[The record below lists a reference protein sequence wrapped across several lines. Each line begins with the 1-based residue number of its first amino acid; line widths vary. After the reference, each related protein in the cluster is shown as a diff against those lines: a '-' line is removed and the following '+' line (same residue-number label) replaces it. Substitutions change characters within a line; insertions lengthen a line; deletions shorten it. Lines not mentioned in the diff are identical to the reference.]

1 MEEKDFPR
9 YDDHA
14 HIDSAAVKEPPRSV
28 EDYTAE
34 YLKLRGAAVR
44 PPETRGASVRLP
56 EQRDG

>member
-1 MEEKDFPR
+1 MEDKRFPR

-14 HIDSAAVKEPPRSV
+14 HIDSAAVDYPPKTP
-28 EDYTAE
+28 EDYTEE

-44 PPETRGASVRLP
+44 PPEQGGASPRLT

>member
-1 MEEKDFPR
+1 MEEKCFPK

-14 HIDSAAVKEPPRSV
+14 HIDTAAVDHPPKTP

-44 PPETRGASVRLP
+44 PPEQGGTSPV
-56 EQRDG
+56 

>member
-1 MEEKDFPR
+1 MEEKEHPR

-14 HIDSAAVKEPPRSV
+14 HIDSAAIEEPPRSV

-44 PPETRGASVRLP
+44 PPEKRGTSIRLT

>member
-1 MEEKDFPR
+1 MEEKCFPK

-14 HIDSAAVKEPPRSV
+14 HIDTAAVDHPPKPP

-44 PPETRGASVRLP
+44 PPEQGGTSPRLT

>member
-14 HIDSAAVKEPPRSV
+14 HIDSAAVR

-44 PPETRGASVRLP
+44 PPETRGASARLS

>member
-1 MEEKDFPR
+1 MEEKCFPK

-14 HIDSAAVKEPPRSV
+14 HIDTAAVDHPPKTP

-34 YLKLRGAAVR
+34 YLEQGGTS
-44 PPETRGASVRLP
+44 PRLT

>member
-1 MEEKDFPR
+1 MKEKRFPQ

-14 HIDSAAVKEPPRSV
+14 HIDSAAVDEPPRTM
-28 EDYTAE
+28 EDYTQE

-44 PPETRGASVRLP
+44 PPEQGGTSPRLT